1 MVRQRTS
8 TRRKPGSR
16 RSTQILSGMFHRV
29 FTMPACESK
38 ASSSGARLR
47 PIRSR
52 SQNRKWATSK
62 RRSRKRRRRGLS
74 KRLFRN
80 VLGVFH
86 WADPPSRARRAYF
99 PKEMAMPWRLVSQ
112 GPVVRLF
119 LRRHRLE
126 RLAVGPWLL
135 SQGTDRTRAAERSED
150 RREAV

>member
-1 MVRQRTS
+1 MSDSAV
-8 TRRKPGSR
+8 
-16 RSTQILSGMFHRV
+16 
-29 FTMPACESK
+29 E
-38 ASSSGARLR
+38 ARG
-47 PIRSR
+47 
-52 SQNRKWATSK
+52 K
-62 RRSRKRRRRGLS
+62 RKR
-74 KRLFRN
+74 KRWMKTSLFRN
-80 VLGVFH
+80 VLGGFH

-99 PKEMAMPWRLVSQ
+99 PKEMAIPWRLVSQ